1 MPNIEPDAHRMSVTD
16 IEKLQIAREDCRVG
30 DWVEEITVPEWRG
43 EEEVHTFTSGG
54 IDISPD
60 SRDFGGMS
68 PGAKPDV
75 WTFAPEE
82 LDGTRI
88 WRRQS

>member
-1 MPNIEPDAHRMSVTD
+1 MSSTD
-16 IEKLQIAREDCRVG
+16 IESQQIAREDCRVG
-30 DWVEEITVPEWRG
+30 DWVEEQVVPEWRG
-43 EEEVHTFTSGG
+43 EIEPQNFTPAA
-54 IDISPD
+54 IDLSPG

-68 PGAKPDV
+68 PAAKPDL

-82 LDGTRI
+82 LEGVRV